1 MLKDEECHVPREPVI
16 LTARELFEGDFSG
29 DVILHNTMRFDV
41 QLAHIQPMVDDG
53 DVNKDNLVKTI
64 RDAIIEAVDRVAG
77 KGLDGVPV
85 PGGAFVVPV
94 KGSQMF
100 HRETICF
107 DFS

>member
-1 MLKDEECHVPREPVI
+1 MLRDEECHVSREPKM
-16 LTARELFEGDFSG
+16 LTARELFEADFSG
-29 DVILHNTMRFDV
+29 DVMLHNTMRFDV
-41 QLAHIQPMVDDG
+41 QLSYIQPMIDDG
-53 DVNKDNLVKTI
+53 DVSKERLAKAI

-77 KGLDGVPV
+77 KGLDGVSI
-85 PGGAFVVPV
+85 PGGAHIIPV